1 MDRIFRI
8 VIDLVCIFYLT
19 VGICSLIY
27 DEYHDDFYDRYAPTD
42 DE

>member
-8 VIDLVCIFYLT
+8 VIDLVCIIYLT
-19 VGICSLIY
+19 VGICSMIY
-27 DEYHDDFYDRYAPTD
+27 DEYNDNPYDRYPPPG